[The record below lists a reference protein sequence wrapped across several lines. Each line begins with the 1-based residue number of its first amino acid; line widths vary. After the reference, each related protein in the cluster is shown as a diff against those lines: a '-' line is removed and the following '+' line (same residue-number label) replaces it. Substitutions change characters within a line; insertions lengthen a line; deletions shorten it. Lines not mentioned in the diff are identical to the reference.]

1 MRTFTD
7 ETGREWVAWQCVPE
21 PSAERRCGE
30 RRVAQLAYAGPE
42 RRILPDRRSEE
53 DRRLNASPEGT
64 RPWVC
69 FKSEAETRRCG
80 FVPANWEQ
88 LSEHELRILLRAAKP
103 RLRRDSGS
111 ASAAEGDG
119 NAAESTGTRTF

>member
-21 PSAERRCGE
+21 PSSERRHGE

-42 RRILPDRRSEE
+42 RRILPDRRTEE

-69 FKSEAETRRCG
+69 FKSEGETRRCG

-88 LSEHELRILLRAAKP
+88 LSERELRILLRAAKP

-111 ASAAEGDG
+111 SPAAEAGGLED
-119 NAAESTGTRTF
+119 SF